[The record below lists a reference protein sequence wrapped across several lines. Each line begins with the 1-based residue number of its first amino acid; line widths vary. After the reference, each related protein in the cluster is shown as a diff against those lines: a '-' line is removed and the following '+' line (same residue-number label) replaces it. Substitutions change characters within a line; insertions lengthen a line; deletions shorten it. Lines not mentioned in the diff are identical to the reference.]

1 VDRVI
6 GLGGLVR
13 LGWMGYEKRITN
25 IQNKITNTQ
34 QQQQQQ
40 ISEITHIQQKII
52 NTQQQ
57 ITK

>member
-1 VDRVI
+1 MDRVI

-34 QQQQQQ
+34 QQ
-40 ISEITHIQQKII
+40 ISEITRIQQKII

-57 ITK
+57 IT